1 MRENTKKALE
11 LLSGGGFTCVLYNGE
26 RMYTDTKRGV
36 APLLQLL
43 ESKESLSG
51 FCAADKVV
59 GAGAA
64 YLYVLLDVCEVY
76 AFVISE
82 KAKDILL
89 SHGISVHQKETAAH
103 IINRKG
109 DGVCPIELAVA
120 DATDAKDALIRIK
133 KRLGELNS
141 ETVGK

>member
-51 FCAADKVV
+51 FLFFFLSNVKM
-59 GAGAA
+59 
-64 YLYVLLDVCEVY
+64 DVNSGVNCREN
-76 AFVISE
+76 
-82 KAKDILL
+82 
-89 SHGISVHQKETAAH
+89 T
-103 IINRKG
+103 
-109 DGVCPIELAVA
+109 DGQE
-120 DATDAKDALIRIK
+120 
-133 KRLGELNS
+133 
-141 ETVGK
+141 